1 MVSLLFDFFKIS
13 FEFHFQNSNILPVN
27 SLHCYEGASSSLFG
41 KEVFN
46 EKDCGSGAACT
57 KFYGGKYVYIF
68 KKRDFTHK
76 VVLFYIHHL
85 SLI

>member
-57 KFYGGKYVYIF
+57 KFYGGMYTCLKNEILPIKLYYSIIII
-68 KKRDFTHK
+68 
-76 VVLFYIHHL
+76 YP
-85 SLI
+85 